1 MDTRRLFRTHTSSTL
16 NSDISSAGFFAERS
30 PRSATNEHPR
40 SFTHRHWRS
49 PAGDNDAKKDPV
61 DQLSA
66 TDGHKKGRRSRSRAR
81 RHAKVDHIP
90 DRNASRRESF
100 ADDFVDETSN
110 KTAKRRFPTF
120 RTKLLEWEIDQFL
133 NSKVHDDPFA
143 RSALPYALRFRG
155 SIFWNLFPQLLI
167 VGSWATIIVCISQLS
182 TNLGVSTVLITVLGF
197 VTGLSLSFRVNTAYE
212 RYNEG
217 RKYWAQLTVT
227 IRNFSRYVWFQIP
240 LRKGKEKADIL
251 MKVTCLKL
259 LIGFAIALKHHLRE
273 ELGTDYDD
281 LKPFVA
287 YLPTYARKR
296 AELAEIEA
304 KRKQAAKESGEAE
317 FERLQAMEEVLRSAT
332 VGNPVSPIEPGL
344 VALSSTSTGGP
355 PALHRRATI
364 LRTIQ
369 ASNDIKSKIVN
380 QWFPIDPKLSEYL
393 LDREDRISRA
403 TVMHGNLP
411 LEILQFLAY
420 YCREMQVDQGILT
433 PSEISFFFT
442 QTNTLTDILTG
453 TERILRTPLPLAY
466 NILCNQLAWIFVL
479 MLPFQL
485 VSVLDWVAIPA
496 TVIAGYVILGLAA
509 IGLEIENPFGFDPND
524 LDLNRYC
531 QTISVEVSMV
541 MSYVPYASSS
551 AWMRDSLNKPLAPV
565 YSGDF
570 EKCEKEL
577 ELEDM
582 FRILQQTVEDP
593 SKQWHKNVDKFQSSR
608 RSMEEKND
616 EKKEKPSTTSVAVDG
631 ENVADQT
638 KKLHRPS
645 VSSSLRSALSGNSA
659 SISPVTSP
667 ILDSNVISS
676 EVMGRPSRRTYE
688 RRQQSVIL
696 EDEEEESEKATE
708 TTVRRSWKSD
718 RKKKAESDDE
728 PDTESDD
735 EPDTESDDE
744 SDVDGSEASGD
755 EDPLEEAQKHL
766 PRLALTVPQLSVLSP
781 DVVRDE
787 RMSSP
792 SVHSKFS
799 VQNSPRLSA
808 SSSTRARS
816 PVSPNALD
824 ADNSLI
830 PTTVPTA
837 CTVSSEDSTY
847 AETDHSTKPKSYDLN
862 NEDDA
867 KEIYE
872 SLNSAKF
879 L

>member
-30 PRSATNEHPR
+30 PPPVTNEDPR
-40 SFTHRHWRS
+40 PDTHRQWLS
-49 PAGDNDAKKDPV
+49 PTDVNDANKDCV
-61 DQLSA
+61 DPLSA
-66 TDGHKKGRRSRSRAR
+66 TDGHKKGRRSRSRSR
-81 RHAKVDHIP
+81 RHAKMDHIP

-100 ADDFVDETSN
+100 TDDFADETSN

-133 NSKVHDDPFA
+133 NAKVHDDPFA

-167 VGSWATIIVCISQLS
+167 VGSWATLIVCISQLK

-197 VTGLSLSFRVNTAYE
+197 VTGLALSFRVNTAYE

-240 LRKGKEKADIL
+240 LRKGKEKSDIL

-304 KRKQAAKESGEAE
+304 KRKQAAKESREAE
-317 FERLQAMEEVLRSAT
+317 FERLQAMEETLRSAT
-332 VGNPVSPIEPGL
+332 VGNPVSPTEPGL

-355 PALHRRATI
+355 PALHRRGTL

-369 ASNDIKSKIVN
+369 TSNDIKSKIVN
-380 QWFPIDPKLSEYL
+380 QWFPINPKLSEYL

-485 VSVLDWVAIPA
+485 VSALDWVAIPA

-565 YSGDF
+565 YTGDF

-593 SKQWHKNVDKFQSSR
+593 SKRWHKNVDKYQSNR
-608 RSMEEKND
+608 RTMEEKKD
-616 EKKEKPSTTSVAVDG
+616 EKKEKPTTSVEVDG
-631 ENVADQT
+631 DKVADVT
-638 KKLHRPS
+638 KKPHRPS
-645 VSSSLRSALSGNSA
+645 VSSSLRSAVSGNTT

-676 EVMGRPSRRTYE
+676 AVMGRPRRPTYE
-688 RRQQSVIL
+688 RRQQSIIL
-696 EDEEEESEKATE
+696 EDEEEEGEKAPE
-708 TTVRRSWKSD
+708 ITVSRSSKSD
-718 RKKKAESDDE
+718 RKNKAESDNEPE
-728 PDTESDD
+728 PDG
-735 EPDTESDDE
+735 SDDE
-744 SDVDGSEASGD
+744 SDDDGSESTGE
-755 EDPLEEAQKHL
+755 EDPLQEAQKHL
-766 PRLALTVPQLSVLSP
+766 PRLALTVSQLSALPP
-781 DVVRDE
+781 DVTRDE
-787 RMSSP
+787 RMWSP
-792 SVHSKFS
+792 SAHSKFS
-799 VQNSPRLSA
+799 VQYSPQL
-808 SSSTRARS
+808 SSSTSTGVRS
-816 PVSPNALD
+816 PVSPNALE
-824 ADNSLI
+824 ADNSAIRTDI
-830 PTTVPTA
+830 PTA
-837 CTVSSEDSTY
+837 FTVSSEDSTY
-847 AETDHSTKPKSYDLN
+847 ADNDDSTKPKSYDLN

-872 SLNSAKF
+872 SLNSAK
-879 L
+879 LL

>member
-1 MDTRRLFRTHTSSTL
+1 MDTYRLFRTHTASTL

-30 PRSATNEHPR
+30 PQPVTHEDSASITQSR
-40 SFTHRHWRS
+40 WRS
-49 PAGDNDAKKDPV
+49 PANTEGAKTQHDDASPP
-61 DQLSA
+61 
-66 TDGHKKGRRSRSRAR
+66 TIGHKKGSRGRSRSR
-81 RHAKVDHIP
+81 RHAKVDHMP
-90 DRNASRRESF
+90 DRSASRRASVVYDFAHESHN
-100 ADDFVDETSN
+100 EIT
-110 KTAKRRFPTF
+110 KKRFPTF

-133 NSKVHDDPFA
+133 NAKVHDDPFA

-155 SIFWNLFPQLLI
+155 SIFWNLFPQILI
-167 VGSWATIIVCISQLS
+167 VGSWGTLIVCISQLK

-197 VTGLSLSFRVNTAYE
+197 VTGLALSFRVNTAYE

-217 RKYWAQLTVT
+217 RKYWAQLTMT

-240 LRKGKEKADIL
+240 LRKGHEKSDLL

-259 LIGFAIALKHHLRE
+259 LVGFAIALKHHLRE

-296 AELAEIEA
+296 AELAAVEV
-304 KRKQAAKESGEAE
+304 KRKQAEKENLDAE
-317 FERLQAMEEVLRSAT
+317 FERLQAMEETLRSVT
-332 VGNPVSPIEPGL
+332 GGNPLSPTEPSPL
-344 VALSSTSTGGP
+344 ARSSTSTGGR
-355 PALHRRATI
+355 PALNRMGTMQRAV
-364 LRTIQ
+364 Q

-380 QWFPIDPKLSEYL
+380 QWFPINPKLSEYL

-420 YCREMQVDQGILT
+420 YCRQMQLDQGILT

-442 QTNTLTDILTG
+442 QTNTMTDILTG

-485 VSVLDWVAIPA
+485 VSTLNWVAIPA

-541 MSYVPYASSS
+541 MSYVPYADSS

-565 YSGDF
+565 YNGDF
-570 EKCEKEL
+570 DKCEKDL

-593 SKQWHKNVDKFQSSR
+593 SKRWHTKIRMSQSDHGT
-608 RSMEEKND
+608 SMEEKND
-616 EKKEKPSTTSVAVDG
+616 EKEENFETIGTLGGEKVVD
-631 ENVADQT
+631 Q
-638 KKLHRPS
+638 KKRPHRNS
-645 VSSSLRSALSGNSA
+645 VSSSLRSVVSAHSNSD
-659 SISPVTSP
+659 SPVTSP
-667 ILDSNVISS
+667 ILDSNIISS
-676 EVMGRPSRRTYE
+676 AVMGRSRRPTYE
-688 RRQQSVIL
+688 RRQQSVII
-696 EDEEEESEKATE
+696 EDEEEENEIAPRMIVSKSSEIDSKG
-708 TTVRRSWKSD
+708 
-718 RKKKAESDDE
+718 RKKESEDESGDGSDD
-728 PDTESDD
+728 S
-735 EPDTESDDE
+735 
-744 SDVDGSEASGD
+744 AD
-755 EDPLEEAQKHL
+755 EDPLERAQKHL
-766 PRLALTVPQLSVLSP
+766 PRLALTVSQLSGLPPDIIPDERIISPSVSSKSSQKLSPQLSASTVI
-781 DVVRDE
+781 RDG
-787 RMSSP
+787 
-792 SVHSKFS
+792 
-799 VQNSPRLSA
+799 
-808 SSSTRARS
+808 S
-816 PVSPNALD
+816 PVSRNIEENN
-824 ADNSLI
+824 NSLM
-830 PTTVPTA
+830 
-837 CTVSSEDSTY
+837 SEQIAYSELTLSGENLDLL
-847 AETDHSTKPKSYDLN
+847 TDNRTKPKSYDMN

-872 SLNSAKF
+872 SLSSTKLLQWSAAPAQQN
-879 L
+879 